1 MAATATIF
9 AAGTRYGEQRV
20 CPEEDGS
27 MTKAPR
33 TTQTRRASAAASHAA
48 WITRLVEE
56 ACNDGNLAILDEIAA
71 PAGGVGGADAPAPL
85 PIRERLAAFRAA
97 VPDARWTILQQVTEG
112 DTVVTRLSVQGTFS
126 GPLVGLAPPGRPATL
141 TGVAI
146 GRFSG
151 GRLVELWLQAD
162 LLAFLQQLDVLPPL
176 RLAQAVTLAQVL
188 QVGAQVAHEPASL
201 SPASLP
207 QGAAEAHLDHPASQS
222 RPVGG
227 ISSTAA
233 AAVRKG

>member
-1 MAATATIF
+1 MTATAMVV
-9 AAGTRYGEQRV
+9 AAEMRYGEQCVR
-20 CPEEDGS
+20 PEEEERV
-27 MTKAPR
+27 TNAPR
-33 TTQTRRASAAASHAA
+33 TTRVRRAKPHAA

-56 ACNDGNLAILDEIAA
+56 ACNEGNLAILDEIPA
-71 PAGGVGGADAPAPL
+71 PAGGVGEADAPAPL

-97 VPDARWTILQQVTEG
+97 VPDARWTIVEQVTEG

-126 GPLVGLAPPGRPATL
+126 GPLVGLARPGRAATL

-188 QVGAQVAHEPASL
+188 RVGAQVAPEPTAS
-201 SPASLP
+201 SPVSPPA
-207 QGAAEAHLDHPASQS
+207 GAAEAHLDHPSS
-222 RPVGG
+222 RSRRVDGM
-227 ISSTAA
+227 SSTAA
-233 AAVRKG
+233 AAERN